1 MTDAPRHP
9 DDDFE
14 PAIMGGAGVPAWM
27 NRSTSIRHLDLPADS
42 LATREQRDL
51 VRRLLG
57 TLSAANA
64 PTAPTGFGVA
74 VPAARPR
81 QRLFMDF
88 APVLST
94 VVGLSALGAA
104 APFVSGALFIS
115 LGYIA
120 VGSVAAVALAQIY
133 RRTH

>member
-1 MTDAPRHP
+1 
-9 DDDFE
+9 
-14 PAIMGGAGVPAWM
+14 
-27 NRSTSIRHLDLPADS
+27 
-42 LATREQRDL
+42 
-51 VRRLLG
+51 
-57 TLSAANA
+57 
-64 PTAPTGFGVA
+64 
-74 VPAARPR
+74 
-81 QRLFMDF
+81 MDF